1 MKRLVLVYSILLVIL
16 AGACTPESKLAKE
29 FRANPPEFY
38 FHLDPPA
45 YLYKYNHKGEMIENL
60 DQMSPAQQDSAL
72 FASSTFIQYISD
84 STFLVNYVNAFLSE
98 LRNLGFP
105 VYIGSEADSFLM
117 AQPQSYEI
125 NIAQIQL
132 DEYFYP
138 YEDEE
143 YFYDTLFY
151 KRFDLDALD
160 FSVWVELTRF
170 NHPGNIK
177 TVLYS
182 SHMASDN
189 LEGDFVLDPFR
200 QQVKYS
206 YTIDS
211 LNVSDVNDIAKLLG
225 KVHASYLYDFFL
237 NQYIAFHIPKGF
249 QPQVYYHYNRF
260 RNTFVPVDEDRFEL
274 LNNQ

>member
-1 MKRLVLVYSILLVIL
+1 MRRLLCYCLILLV
-16 AGACTPESKLAKE
+16 AGVTACTPEYKLAKE
-29 FRANPPEFY
+29 FRANPPGFY

-45 YLYKYNHKGEMIENL
+45 LLFKYNHKGELIEDLNK
-60 DQMSPAQQDSAL
+60 MTPEQQDSAL
-72 FASSTFIQYISD
+72 FFSSSFIQYIND
-84 STFLVNYVNAFLSE
+84 STFLENYVNGFLNE
-98 LRNLGFP
+98 LRNLQFP
-105 VYIGSEADSFLM
+105 VYIGNEADSFLM
-117 AQPQSYEI
+117 SQPQSYEI
-125 NIAQIQL
+125 DIVQIQL

-151 KRFDLDALD
+151 KKFDLDAVD
-160 FSVWVELTRF
+160 FSVWVELSKF
-170 NHPGNIK
+170 NHSSNLK

-189 LEGDFVLDPFR
+189 LEGEFILDPFR

-206 YTIDS
+206 YTVDS
-211 LNVSDVNDIAKLLG
+211 LSVGDLNDIATLLG
-225 KVHASYLYDFFL
+225 KVHASYLFDFLL

-260 RNTFVPVDEDRFEL
+260 RDSFVPVEEERFEL
-274 LNNQ
+274 LDSH